1 MLEESLAVTKE
12 SLVRENSRMAVLQKQ
27 FTSEVSKNKVLQ
39 EWQEQHTVEHQE
51 KMHELATAHT
61 YSDRLQVELDER
73 IRLEGLEVQQ
83 ARAKKRQLEEE
94 VQSSQDQMA
103 RMKQESLQLQDQMQN
118 AMRDTLRETDQERED
133 IVQSLRAQMATEEEQ
148 ARAVAVALE
157 EQERE
162 HARFV
167 AQVDYE
173 RRKTQD
179 EERVERAKQEA
190 TVDALNEEFRHALGR
205 HEQTIGKLN
214 ARITSQDNQLR
225 EAMQRLDQER
235 RAAVSAASAAS
246 LVNVS
251 QHMSQVASTPMSAR
265 GGAPGGGTV
274 PRARVRIHR
283 SGSIVIDND
292 QPMNASGMVVPP
304 TPGGVV
310 GQGYATSQSLDTM
323 VDLLTK
329 AEEARDALA
338 KEVEG
343 LRARLDL
350 RESMGESTFSSSSSS
365 SSSSSASSSSTSL
378 VAVAASPNADR
389 LHRMQEEV
397 RRIQSE
403 AEQTTVKARQQVE
416 SVEQAVAS
424 LRAAL
429 QSKTDENDV
438 LRTDIDLLRA
448 QIIASE
454 ENVKQERQNKQDK
467 ELHLVKSK
475 LNDMNTSLSHAQHG
489 QATAQSQLEQATKS
503 VRGDRGRLVIGGGW

>member
-1 MLEESLAVTKE
+1 
-12 SLVRENSRMAVLQKQ
+12 
-27 FTSEVSKNKVLQ
+27 
-39 EWQEQHTVEHQE
+39 
-51 KMHELATAHT
+51 
-61 YSDRLQVELDER
+61 
-73 IRLEGLEVQQ
+73 
-83 ARAKKRQLEEE
+83 
-94 VQSSQDQMA
+94 
-103 RMKQESLQLQDQMQN
+103 
-118 AMRDTLRETDQERED
+118 
-133 IVQSLRAQMATEEEQ
+133 
-148 ARAVAVALE
+148 
-157 EQERE
+157 
-162 HARFV
+162 
-167 AQVDYE
+167 
-173 RRKTQD
+173 
-179 EERVERAKQEA
+179 
-190 TVDALNEEFRHALGR
+190 
-205 HEQTIGKLN
+205 
-214 ARITSQDNQLR
+214 
-225 EAMQRLDQER
+225 
-235 RAAVSAASAAS
+235 
-246 LVNVS
+246 
-251 QHMSQVASTPMSAR
+251 
-265 GGAPGGGTV
+265 
-274 PRARVRIHR
+274 VRIHR

-350 RESMGESTFSSSSSS
+350 RESMGESTFSSS

>member
-251 QHMSQVASTPMSAR
+251 QPMSQVASTPMSAR
-265 GGAPGGGTV
+265 GGAPGGGPGGGTV

-365 SSSSSASSSSTSL
+365 SSSSSTSL

-389 LHRMQEEV
+389 LHRMQEKV
-397 RRIQSE
+397 KRIQSE

-503 VRGDRGRLVIGGGW
+503 VRGDRGWLVIGGGW